1 MKVKVRGGGG
11 GRKGQGKGLAQEVV
25 RGEYVSGCGLA

>member
-11 GRKGQGKGLAQEVV
+11 GRKGQEKGHAPEVV